1 MNKYAVKPLLLAIVS
16 AYAAQATL
24 SYAETVDLGEVEV
37 ISTTPLKGV
46 GAPLEKI
53 PAAVQVVKEQALAKQ
68 KNLTLGDYMNQNMI
82 GVNVNETQ
90 NNPYQPDVNYHG
102 FTASPLLGTPQGL
115 SVYVD
120 GVRVNEAFGDVVNW
134 DLIPMNAINQMTL
147 VPGSNPLFGLN
158 TLGGAISVQTKS
170 GRTNQGGAVEAYTG
184 SWGRHVINAEF
195 GALSEDGSKD
205 FFISGNSFE
214 EDGWRSFSAS
224 RVKQLFTKAGWQNEK
239 TSVNLSLSLADNKM
253 RGNGMQAA
261 SLLDSLGYR
270 SNFTVP
276 DQTKNKM
283 AFVNLNLSH
292 YFTDDVQLS
301 GNVYYRHVRT
311 STFNGD
317 LNDGFDLAQGDAV
330 ANGGDGDGV
339 LSAAEL
345 ATMTANC
352 TGGTDAD
359 ENCTGAINQTRLTQ
373 KSYGFTSQL
382 TLSQDLF
389 GLKNQFISGLGYNRG
404 KTNFSQ
410 FTEYGLLNAYRGVD
424 GTGELNSLDQ
434 QVKLSGV
441 NRTWSVFATDTLSLS
456 PFWHVTASAR
466 YNTTKIDNDDKITP
480 TGSGSLSGNHTY
492 NRLNPSLGINFTPT
506 KALTAYA
513 SYSESSR
520 APTTVELGCAD
531 ENNPC
536 KLPNAMAGDPP
547 LKQVVSKTY
556 EGGLRGAL
564 TQDIGWSLG
573 AYHTMNNDDIQFITS
588 AAALN
593 NGSGFFSNVGK
604 TRRQGI
610 DAGLFG
616 KVDAFSWNIGY
627 SFVQATYQSSFLI
640 ANQVNTSA
648 MDTDGDGEGDT
659 IRVKKGD
666 YLAGIPKHQ
675 FKVGLGYDVTSQWN
689 VGSNIV
695 AFSSQYSRG
704 NENNEDTSSGAKV
717 RGYAIVNLFTNYRF
731 SNGWNVFARVNNL
744 FDREYYSLGM
754 LGENPI
760 DPASGQFSGNSVSD
774 TFYAAGAPRAGW
786 IGARYDFGAKKSAV
800 SYDND

>member
-1 MNKYAVKPLLLAIVS
+1 MNKNRVKPLLFAIVT
-16 AYAAQATL
+16 AYATQ
-24 SYAETVDLGEVEV
+24 SMVVNAEAIVVDKVDV
-37 ISTTPLKGV
+37 ISTTPLNGV
-46 GAPLEKI
+46 GVPIEYV
-53 PAAVQVVKEQALAKQ
+53 PANVQQVKAKDLVKQ
-68 KNLTLGDYMNQNMI
+68 KNLTLGDYMNQNMV

-184 SWGRHVINAEF
+184 SWGRHVINAEY
-195 GALSEDGSKD
+195 GALSDDGSKD

-239 TSVNLSLSLADNKM
+239 TSLNLSLSLADNKM
-253 RGNGMQAA
+253 RGNGLQAA
-261 SLLDSLGYR
+261 SLLDGLGYK

-292 YFTDDVQLS
+292 YFADDIQLS
-301 GNVYYRHVRT
+301 GNVYYRDVRT
-311 STFNGD
+311 KTFNGD
-317 LNDGFDLAQGDAV
+317 LNDDF
-330 ANGGDGDGV
+330 
-339 LSAAEL
+339 EL
-345 ATMTANC
+345 AA
-352 TGGTDAD
+352 GGLDDNNSDCLAGNDAD
-359 ENCTGAINQTRLTQ
+359 ENCSGAINRTSLRQR
-373 KSYGFTSQL
+373 SYGFTSQL
-382 TLSQDLF
+382 TFSQDLF
-389 GLKNQFISGLGYNRG
+389 NLKNQFISGVGYNRG

-410 FTEYGLLNAYRGVD
+410 STEYGLLNGYRGID
-424 GTGELNSLDQ
+424 GTGEMNDLDDQVRLN
-434 QVKLSGV
+434 GT

-456 PFWHVTASAR
+456 PFWHLTASAR
-466 YNTTKIDNDDKITP
+466 YNTTKIDNNDKITP
-480 TGSGSLSGNHTY
+480 SGDGSLSGTHTY

-506 KALTAYA
+506 KQLTAYA

-556 EGGLRGAL
+556 EGGLRGML
-564 TQDIGWSLG
+564 TQDMGWSLG

-588 AAALN
+588 ATALN
-593 NGSGFFSNVGK
+593 NGSGFFSNIGK

-610 DAGLFG
+610 DASLFG
-616 KVDAFSWNIGY
+616 KVDAFSWNLGY
-627 SFVQATYQSSFLI
+627 SYVQATYQSSFLI
-640 ANQVNTSA
+640 ANEVNSSA
-648 MDTDGDGEGDT
+648 VVDTATGNSF
-659 IRVKKGD
+659 IQVKKGD

-675 FKVGLGYDVTSQWN
+675 LKLGLGYDVTSQWN

-704 NENNEDTSSGAKV
+704 NENNEDDSSGAKV
-717 RGYAIVNLFTNYRF
+717 RGYTVVNLFTNYRF
-731 SNGWNVFARVNNL
+731 SNGWNIFARVNNV

-754 LGENPI
+754 LGQNPI
-760 DPASGQFSGNSVSD
+760 DPTSGAFTGNSVND
-774 TFYAAGAPRAGW
+774 PFYSPGAPRAGW
-786 IGARYDFGAKKSAV
+786 IGARYDFGARKSLA

>member
-1 MNKYAVKPLLLAIVS
+1 MNKQAVKPLLMAILS
-16 AYAAQATL
+16 AYAAHAVAVQAEEVQL
-24 SYAETVDLGEVEV
+24 DKVEV
-37 ISTTPLKGV
+37 ISTTPLNGV
-46 GAPLEKI
+46 GVPLEHI
-53 PAAVQVVKEQALAKQ
+53 PAGVQQVKQ
-68 KNLTLGDYMNQNMI
+68 KELVKQKSLTLGDYMNQNML

-90 NNPYQPDVNYHG
+90 NNPFQPDVNYHG

-147 VPGSNPLFGLN
+147 IPGSNPLFGLN

-184 SWGRHVINAEF
+184 SWGRHVLNAEY
-195 GALSEDGSKD
+195 GGVSEDGSKD

-239 TSVNLSLSLADNKM
+239 TAVNLSLSLADNKM
-253 RGNGMQAA
+253 RGNGLQAG
-261 SLLDSLGYR
+261 SLLDSLGYK

-276 DQTKNKM
+276 DQTKNNM

-292 YFTDDVQLS
+292 YFADDIQLS
-301 GNVYYRHVRT
+301 GNVYYRDVRT
-311 STFNGD
+311 KTFNGD
-317 LNDGFDLAQGDAV
+317 LNDTF
-330 ANGGDGDGV
+330 
-339 LSAAEL
+339 EL
-345 ATMTANC
+345 AP
-352 TGGTDAD
+352 GGLDDNNADCSAGNDAD
-359 ENCTGAINQTRLTQ
+359 ENCSGAINRSRLTQ

-382 TLSQDLF
+382 TFSQDLL

-404 KTNFSQ
+404 KTKFSQ
-410 FTEYGLLNAYRGVD
+410 NTEFGLLNSYRGVD
-424 GTGELNSLDQ
+424 GNGEFNALTDQ
-434 QVKLSGV
+434 VNLSGV
-441 NRTWSVFATDTLSLS
+441 NRTWSVFATDTLSLN
-456 PFWHVTASAR
+456 PYWHVTASAR

-480 TGSGSLSGNHTY
+480 SGSGSLTGTHSF
-492 NRLNPSLGINFTPT
+492 NRLNPSLGINFTPSNQ
-506 KALTAYA
+506 LTAYA

-520 APTTVELGCAD
+520 APTSIELGCAD

-556 EGGLRGAL
+556 DAGLRGFL
-564 TQDIGWSLG
+564 TPTITWSLG
-573 AYHTMNNDDIQFITS
+573 AYHTINTNDIQFLTT
-588 AAALN
+588 ANNAN
-593 NGSGFFSNVGK
+593 NGAGFFSNISK
-604 TRRQGI
+604 TKRQGL
-610 DAGLFG
+610 DASLAGRM
-616 KVDAFSWNIGY
+616 DAFSWNLGY
-627 SFVQATYQSSFLI
+627 SFVQATYESSFLI

-648 MDTDGDGEGDT
+648 IDTDGQNGVDS
-659 IRVKKGD
+659 ILVKKGD

-675 FKVGLGYDVTSQWN
+675 LKLGLGYDVTSAWN

-704 NENNEDTSSGAKV
+704 NENNKDTSSGAKV
-717 RGYAIVNLFTNYRF
+717 RGYTVVNLFTNYRF
-731 SNGWNVFARVNNL
+731 DNGWNIFARVNNV

-754 LGENPI
+754 LGQNPI
-760 DPASGQFSGNSVSD
+760 DPTTGQFSGNETND
-774 TFYAAGAPRAGW
+774 TFYAPGAPRAGW
-786 IGARYDFGAKKSAV
+786 IGARYDFGVKKSVA
-800 SYDND
+800 SYDKD

>member
-1 MNKYAVKPLLLAIVS
+1 MNKNTVKPLLLAIVS
-16 AYAAQATL
+16 AYAAQSIAVK
-24 SYAETVDLGEVEV
+24 AEAIDLDKIEV
-37 ISTTPLKGV
+37 ISTTPLNGV
-46 GAPLEKI
+46 GVPVEYI
-53 PAAVQVVKEQALAKQ
+53 PAGVQQVKQKDLVKQ
-68 KNLTLGDYMNQNMI
+68 KNLTLGDYMNQNML

-147 VPGSNPLFGLN
+147 IPGSNPLFGLN

-184 SWGRHVINAEF
+184 SWGRHVINAEY

-239 TSVNLSLSLADNKM
+239 TSLNLSLSLADNKM

-261 SLLDSLGYR
+261 SLIDGLGYK

-292 YFTDDVQLS
+292 YFTDDIQLS

-311 STFNGD
+311 ATFNGD
-317 LNDGFDLAQGDAV
+317 LNDDFDSATVDTDASGDI
-330 ANGGDGDGV
+330 DP
-339 LSAAEL
+339 AEL
-345 ATMTANC
+345 AAANANC
-352 TGGTDAD
+352 LAGTDSD
-359 ENCTGAINQTRLTQ
+359 ENCSGAINRTRLTQ

-382 TLSQDLF
+382 TFSQDLI
-389 GLKNQFISGLGYNRG
+389 GLKNQFISGFGYNRG

-410 FTEYGLLNAYRGVD
+410 STEYGLVNGYRGID
-424 GTGELNSLDQ
+424 GTGELNELDE
-434 QVKLSGV
+434 QVRLSGT
-441 NRTWSVFATDTLSLS
+441 NRTWSVFATDTLSLN

-466 YNTTKIDNDDKITP
+466 YNTTKIDNNDKITP
-480 TGSGSLSGNHTY
+480 SGSGSLSGTHSY

-506 KALTAYA
+506 KQLTAYA

-556 EGGLRGAL
+556 EGGLRGML
-564 TQDIGWSLG
+564 TQDVGWSLG
-573 AYHTMNNDDIQFITS
+573 AYHTMNTDDIQFITS
-588 AAALN
+588 ATALN
-593 NGSGFFSNVGK
+593 NGSGFFSNIGK

-616 KVDAFSWNIGY
+616 KVDAFSWNLGY
-627 SFVQATYQSSFLI
+627 SYVQATYQSSFLI
-640 ANQVNTSA
+640 ANEVNTSA
-648 MDTDGDGEGDT
+648 VDTNGDGDPDS

-675 FKVGLGYDVTSQWN
+675 FKLGLGYDVTSQWN

-704 NENNEDTSSGAKV
+704 NENNKDTSSGAKV
-717 RGYAIVNLFTNYRF
+717 RGYTVVNLFTNYRF
-731 SNGWNVFARVNNL
+731 ENGWNIFARVNNV

-754 LGENPI
+754 LGQNPI
-760 DPASGQFSGNSVSD
+760 DPTTGAFTGNSVND
-774 TFYAAGAPRAGW
+774 PFYSPGAPRAGW

-800 SYDND
+800 TYEND